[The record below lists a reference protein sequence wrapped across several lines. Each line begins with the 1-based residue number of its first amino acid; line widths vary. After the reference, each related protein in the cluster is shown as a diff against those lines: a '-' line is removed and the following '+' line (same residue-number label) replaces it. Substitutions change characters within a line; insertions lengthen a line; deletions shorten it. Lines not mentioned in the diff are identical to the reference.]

1 MATYAIGDIQ
11 GCFHSFQSLLKKI
24 QFNTTSDKLLLVGD
38 LINRGNGS
46 LEVLRW
52 IFDHQSSISTVLGNH
67 DLHTLVVAEGF
78 VSPHRSDTIQALLD
92 APDATALLTW
102 LRHQPLVHIENTHA
116 QDYLMVHAG
125 LLPPWSV
132 TKAKSL
138 ADEVHA
144 ALIADNYRDF
154 LQHMYG
160 NQPVQWDES
169 LTGWDRLR
177 VITNA
182 MTRLRICSQAGEME
196 FKFKGELKNL
206 PTEYLPWFEVANRS
220 SLNTPIIFGHWSALG
235 LSITNN
241 VYALDT
247 GCLWG
252 GALTALRL
260 EDKAIFQVPCHI
272 DDAPISMHFAD

>member
-24 QFNTTSDKLLLVGD
+24 QFNPALDNLWLVGD
-38 LINRGNGS
+38 LINRGSGS

-52 IFDHQSSISTVLGNH
+52 VFDHQSSIVSVLGNH

-78 VSPHRSDTIQALLD
+78 VNAHRSDTIQPLLD
-92 APDATALLTW
+92 APDADTLLSW
-102 LRHQPLVHIENTHA
+102 LRHQPLLHFANDH
-116 QDYLMVHAG
+116 LMVHAG
-125 LLPPWSV
+125 LLPAWTPSQ
-132 TKAKSL
+132 AQL
-138 ADEVHA
+138 LGQEVHQ
-144 ALIADNYRDF
+144 ALCADNYREF
-154 LQHMYG
+154 LKHMYG
-160 NQPVQWDES
+160 NQPVQWDEA

-196 FKFKGELKNL
+196 FKFKGELSNR
-206 PTEYLPWFEVANRS
+206 PAGYAPWFEIAGRAS
-220 SLNTPIIFGHWSALG
+220 ADTPVIFGHWSALG
-235 LSITNN
+235 LHMANK

-252 GALTALRL
+252 GALTALRVD
-260 EDKAIFQVPCHI
+260 DKAVFQVPCHV
-272 DDAPISMHFAD
+272 DDAPISIHFAD

>member
-24 QFNTTSDKLLLVGD
+24 QFNPALDNLWLVGD
-38 LINRGNGS
+38 LINRGSGS

-52 IFDHQSSISTVLGNH
+52 VFDHQSSIVSVLGNH

-78 VSPHRSDTIQALLD
+78 VNAHRSDTIQPLLD
-92 APDATALLTW
+92 APDADTLLSW
-102 LRHQPLVHIENTHA
+102 LRHQPLLHFANDH
-116 QDYLMVHAG
+116 LMVHAG
-125 LLPPWSV
+125 LLPAWTPSQ
-132 TKAKSL
+132 AQL
-138 ADEVHA
+138 LGQEVHQ
-144 ALIADNYRDF
+144 ALCADNYREF
-154 LQHMYG
+154 LKHMYG
-160 NQPVQWDES
+160 NQPVQWDEA

-196 FKFKGELKNL
+196 FKFKGELSNR
-206 PTEYLPWFEVANRS
+206 PAGYLPWFEIAGRAS
-220 SLNTPIIFGHWSALG
+220 ADTPVIFGHWSALG
-235 LSITNN
+235 LHMANN

-252 GALTALRL
+252 VALTALRVD
-260 EDKAIFQVPCHI
+260 DKAVFQVPCHV
-272 DDAPISMHFAD
+272 DDAPISIHFAD